1 MTSQNQLT
9 VKLHIPS
16 ELGYEKVAMAAVA
29 IVAQRMG
36 FAEEKV
42 EDLKTAVSEACTNAI
57 EHGNSLDGQTHVIV
71 ALTFDRTFIQV
82 KVIDSGR
89 TPLPQSIPD
98 QINPLIS
105 GRPDFRG
112 MGLFLIKMLMDKIEL
127 SSSPGR
133 NEVQMTCFNP
143 AYGA

>member
-1 MTSQNQLT
+1 MSSQNQLT

-16 ELGYEKVAMAAVA
+16 ELGYEKVAMNAVTF
-29 IVAQRMG
+29 VAQRMG
-36 FAEEKV
+36 FSEDKV

-57 EHGNSLDGQTHVIV
+57 EHGNGLDVQAPVTV

-82 KVIDSGR
+82 KVIDSGHV
-89 TPLPQSIPD
+89 PLPQTIPD
-98 QINPLIS
+98 QINPVIT

-112 MGLFLIKMLMDKIEL
+112 MGLFLIKMLMDHIEL

-143 AYGA
+143 VYVT